1 MSETNQT
8 QPAEPGTNLDLAPRP
23 PAVRDLGVQRPANAV
38 SVFLDRE
45 TFEDAL
51 HMAKALA
58 YSTMV
63 PDQYKMYPVKNG
75 QEVKNPDAMGNCVI
89 ALELAGRLRVS
100 PLMVMQQ
107 VDMVKGRPGL
117 RGAFCAA
124 LVNQSGLFERLDYE
138 WRGQQGDANWGCRAF
153 AARLKDGVVC
163 YGPWV
168 DMAMAK
174 NEGWLKNE
182 KWTSMPEVMFTY
194 RASAFFARRWAPD
207 IIMGMQTIEE
217 IEDVH
222 GVDNAPRMV
231 RQLEGAG
238 ELDGRL
244 EAEAGAEGEE
254 GGKRPKRRRRAQQV
268 AAAAETPADLPSPA
282 TEAEGREANAPEK
295 EPEQQQLGGGDD
307 EFSGVE

>member
-8 QPAEPGTNLDLAPRP
+8 QPAEPGTELDLSPRP
-23 PAVRDLGVQRPANAV
+23 PAVRDPGVQRPANAV

-63 PDQYKMYPVKNG
+63 PDQYKMYSVKNG

-138 WRGQQGDANWGCRAF
+138 WRGEEGKDDWGCRAF
-153 AARLKDGVVC
+153 AKRLKDGTVC

-168 DMAMAK
+168 DMKMVKA
-174 NEGWLKNE
+174 EGWINNA
-182 KWTSMPEVMFTY
+182 KWKSMPEVMATY
-194 RASAFFARRWAPD
+194 RAAAFFARRWAPD
-207 IIMGMQTIEE
+207 IIMGMQSIEE

-222 GVDNAPRMV
+222 GVDDAPRMV
-231 RQLEGAG
+231 RQLEGTG

-244 EAEAGAEGEE
+244 EAEAEGEE
-254 GGKRPKRRRRAQQV
+254 GGKRPKRRRRAQQA
-268 AAAAETPADLPSPA
+268 AAAAEAPADPPSPA